1 MNYTDLIN
9 GSEANHK
16 YAIRLLTDNR
26 ILELYEF
33 TYNENAH
40 ARKLC
45 HLIIPAST
53 YEIRIS
59 GKTAELL
66 WCNEYTSTRK
76 TLARKTLTHP

>member
-1 MNYTDLIN
+1 MDITDLIN

-16 YAIRLLTDNR
+16 YAIRLLADNR

-40 ARKLC
+40 SRKLC
-45 HLIIPAST
+45 DLIIPPPI

-66 WCNEYTSTRK
+66 WYNTYTSTRK
-76 TLARKTLTHP
+76 TLARKTLA

>member
-1 MNYTDLIN
+1 MDFTDLIN

-16 YAIRLLTDNR
+16 YAIRLLEDNR
-26 ILELYEF
+26 IPELYEF
-33 TYNENAH
+33 TYNENSH

-66 WCNEYTSTRK
+66 WHNAYTSTRK
-76 TLARKTLTHP
+76 TLARKTLA